1 MDKCIVA
8 KLPVTGQVNAL
19 SEIEYDLEAGDLIDV
34 RINIPRA
41 NTVDIYCHEES
52 LKIMGIGEG
61 TF

>member
-41 NTVDIYCHEES
+41 NTVDIYCPEE
-52 LKIMGIGEG
+52 
-61 TF
+61 